1 MSLSCATFERLLIV
15 DPTQHIQQYLSINI
29 LHFEAHTWIGMM
41 SGILTFGSL
50 VSEWLLGRTYDI
62 LTFGVLETHG
72 VSVTSYSGR

>member
-15 DPTQHIQQYLSINI
+15 DPTQHIQQYTNNI

-50 VSEWLLGRTYDI
+50 VSEWLLGCIYDI